1 MDPSLYVVETFA
13 PHLHTTFEVGTGP
26 GTGLSLELLE
36 VERGPAHP
44 RALMFSLL
52 FRGPGA
58 PLLPQNIYRLKHPV
72 LGELDLF
79 LVPVG
84 QDEKGTS
91 YQAVFNRLIRDAA
104 PRP

>member
-1 MDPSLYVVETFA
+1 MDPSLYLVETFA
-13 PHLHTTFEVGTGP
+13 PHLHTIFEAEVEP
-26 GTGLSLELLE
+26 GTSLSLELIQ

-44 RALMFSLL
+44 RALMFWLL

-58 PLLPQNIYRLKHPV
+58 PLLPQSIYHLQHAA

-84 QDEKGTS
+84 RDDQGIS
-91 YQAVFNRLIRDAA
+91 YQAVFNRVIQDAP